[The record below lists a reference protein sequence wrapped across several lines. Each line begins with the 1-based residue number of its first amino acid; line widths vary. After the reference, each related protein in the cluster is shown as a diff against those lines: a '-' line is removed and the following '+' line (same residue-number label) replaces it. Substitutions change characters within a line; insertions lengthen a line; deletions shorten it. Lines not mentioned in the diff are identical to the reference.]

1 VNIRTAAPK
10 VFQLAFVSFV
20 LTMFGCTSVPIREF
34 TSYKQVFAEARAAGE
49 QVLFDYSA
57 AVKEYEQ
64 ARKLQAGDSSGN
76 RASSAIEINRLAN
89 IDPTAA
95 APVAAELDDVTVRIR
110 AWDVVQRYNDVLLSL
125 AEGKSVDQ
133 VSAAVNGLMQSLA
146 TFPLED
152 IAQAA
157 STISPYIGVLK
168 EVLTLAEFER
178 SHRKFVAAVKKGA
191 PLIGVPIRENAES
204 GDKKTFQSF
213 LKLLRDDAKN
223 FFNIRKGLNDLA
235 YDRIV
240 DEAADSRRQ
249 YRILI
254 LDYEFN
260 ADLEKLT
267 TEVNEL
273 LKSVSLPPIELT
285 AAEKE
290 QATKACPPIVFSQ
303 LVQIKEQIGTKV
315 DAARKKTGELTA
327 YKTMVVAYVNL
338 IDQVSASLLA
348 LLTAVES
355 NLKTIPPIG
364 DLLPVYIQLRQA
376 IHFYRD
382 SRGG

>member
-1 VNIRTAAPK
+1 
-10 VFQLAFVSFV
+10 
-20 LTMFGCTSVPIREF
+20 M
-34 TSYKQVFAEARAAGE
+34 
-49 QVLFDYSA
+49 
-57 AVKEYEQ
+57 
-64 ARKLQAGDSSGN
+64 
-76 RASSAIEINRLAN
+76 
-89 IDPTAA
+89 
-95 APVAAELDDVTVRIR
+95 
-110 AWDVVQRYNDVLLSL
+110 
-125 AEGKSVDQ
+125 
-133 VSAAVNGLMQSLA
+133 
-146 TFPLED
+146 
-152 IAQAA
+152 
-157 STISPYIGVLK
+157 
-168 EVLTLAEFER
+168 
-178 SHRKFVAAVKKGA
+178 
-191 PLIGVPIRENAES
+191 
-204 GDKKTFQSF
+204 
-213 LKLLRDDAKN
+213 LRDDAKN

-249 YRILI
+249 YRILV
-254 LDYEFN
+254 LDYKSN

-273 LKSVSLPPIELT
+273 LKSVSLPPIEPT
-285 AAEKE
+285 AAEKD
-290 QATKACPPIVFSQ
+290 QTAKACTPIVFSQ
-303 LVQIKEQIGTKV
+303 LVQIKEQIGAKV

-355 NLKTIPPIG
+355 NLKTTPPLG

>member
-1 VNIRTAAPK
+1 MNIRTATQK
-10 VFQLAFVSFV
+10 GFQLAVVAFI
-20 LTMFGCTSVPIREF
+20 LTMFACTSVPIREF
-34 TSYKQVFAEARAAGE
+34 TSYKQVFANARAAGE

-64 ARKLQAGDSSGN
+64 ARKLLAGNSSGT
-76 RASSAIEINRLAN
+76 RAASAIANDRPAN

-95 APVAAELDDVTVRIR
+95 APVAAKLDDVTVRIR
-110 AWDVVQRYNDVLLSL
+110 AWDAVQRYNDVLLSL
-125 AEGKSVDQ
+125 AEGKSAAQ

-152 IAQAA
+152 IAKAA
-157 STISPYIGVLK
+157 GTISPYIGVLK
-168 EVLTLAEFER
+168 EVLKLAEFER
-178 SHRKFVAAVKKGA
+178 SRRKFVAAVKKGA
-191 PLIGVPIRENAES
+191 PLIGVPIRETAEP
-204 GDKKTFQSF
+204 GVKKTFQSF

-249 YRILI
+249 YRILV
-254 LDYEFN
+254 LDYKSN

-273 LKSVSLPPIELT
+273 LKSVSLPPIEPT
-285 AAEKE
+285 AAEKD
-290 QATKACPPIVFSQ
+290 QTAKACTPIVFSQ
-303 LVQIKEQIGTKV
+303 LVQIKEQIGAKV

-355 NLKTIPPIG
+355 NLKTTPPIG
-364 DLLPVYIQLRQA
+364 DLLPVYIELRQA
-376 IHFYRD
+376 IHIYRD

>member
-1 VNIRTAAPK
+1 MIIRTAAQK
-10 VFQLAFVSFV
+10 AFQLALVAFV
-20 LTMFGCTSVPIREF
+20 LTMFACTSVPIREF
-34 TSYKQVFAEARAAGE
+34 TSYKQIFANARAAGE

-64 ARKLQAGDSSGN
+64 ARKLQAGNTSGT
-76 RASSAIEINRLAN
+76 RTATAIENDRPAN
-89 IDPTAA
+89 IDPITTAA
-95 APVAAELDDVTVRIR
+95 DAAKLDDVTVRIR
-110 AWDVVQRYNDVLLSL
+110 AWDAVQRYNDVLLSL
-125 AEGKSVDQ
+125 AEGQSVAQ

-152 IAQAA
+152 IAKAA
-157 STISPYIGVLK
+157 GTISPYIGVLK

-178 SHRKFVAAVKKGA
+178 SRRKFVAAVKKGA
-191 PLIGVPIRENAES
+191 PLIGVPIRESAEP

-223 FFNIRKGLNDLA
+223 FFNIRQGLNDLA

-240 DEAADSRRQ
+240 DEAADLRRQ

-254 LDYEFN
+254 LDYKSN
-260 ADLEKLT
+260 TDLEKLT
-267 TEVNEL
+267 TEFNEL
-273 LKSVSLPPIELT
+273 LKSVGLPAIELT
-285 AAEKE
+285 ESEKE
-290 QATKACPPIVFSQ
+290 QATEACTPLVYSQ
-303 LVQIKEQIGTKV
+303 LVQIKEQIGAKV

-327 YKTMVVAYVNL
+327 YKTMVDAYAKL
-338 IDQVSASLLA
+338 IDQVSASLFA

-355 NLKTIPPIG
+355 NLKTTPPVG
-364 DLLPVYIQLRQA
+364 DLLPVYIELRQA
-376 IHFYRD
+376 IHIYRD